1 MLSITWG
8 LWLSLFLSSVLSS
21 IIEETFSFRGGRMS
35 EKRPIKPKVY
45 ARAIVAIA
53 LITVWIL
60 SVFSGL
66 ILWLAPE
73 VRRAGQQPL
82 LFGITKHN
90 WGEIHFW
97 ICVAVVVVTILHIIV
112 DWKALRGVIR
122 YMTSVHRDRIT
133 QI

>member
-1 MLSITWG
+1 M
-8 LWLSLFLSSVLSS
+8 SS
-21 IIEETFSFRGGRMS
+21 
-35 EKRPIKPKVY
+35 KRPIKPKVY
-45 ARAIVAIA
+45 ARAIIAIA

-60 SVFSGL
+60 SAFSGL

-73 VRRAGQQPL
+73 VSRAGQQPL
-82 LFGITKHN
+82 LFGITKQN

-97 ICVAVVVVTILHIIV
+97 ICVAVVVVTIVHVII

-122 YMTSVHRDRIT
+122 YMASVHRDRIT